1 MSRTRHSS
9 PPPATLLHNRA
20 FLLLWAAYGI
30 SAMGDH
36 ISEMAVLKWMGAME
50 SPNMTRLQAL
60 MNFMFMLPF
69 FLIGPVNG
77 MLADRLPRRRIM
89 IAADLIRAGLMLGF
103 AQLLAVFGRLG
114 DIGAFVPLMLVGVFA
129 ALFSPARS
137 ALLPTLIREDQL
149 VRANAMTSGL
159 GVIATMVAVVIGG
172 KLADHFAPRVSFMVD
187 AGTFL
192 ASAACLLMIP
202 RTPRPAAP
210 PAGGVGALIEA
221 VTYVRRHRRVIQLM
235 LVAVVVWSCG
245 AAVRSMMPALV
256 HHAYDRDRYTDI
268 GIFQGFLGL
277 GLLTGALVLTLLGD
291 ALRGDIAISW
301 SLAGI
306 SAAVGVIAL
315 TALDRLSGSPWL
327 SAGTAHHIGAVAV
340 VVAGMFSAG
349 VMTSYN
355 AMMQRIVPDRLR
367 GRVFGLTD
375 LVSIGGLLLATGL
388 LGLVPWPGIDA
399 WLGWIMLAVAGIVLA
414 AAVASMVVRLRRGPI
429 RGKRRFWWNLNE
441 FYCRFWFRLRRIGPC
456 TVPGEGP
463 VVLVCNHASPIDP
476 LLLIASTPHRVLGFM
491 IAREYADLPI
501 FRHLI
506 GMIGC
511 IPVRRDGHD
520 AAAVRT
526 ALRRLSA
533 GEAVGVFLEGGIP
546 RPGQEVRPKEGAA
559 LLALRTGATIVP
571 AHISG
576 VRYDG
581 RVARTFFRRH
591 RAEVRFGCPIRP
603 PRDAAGR
610 PERREVAELTDLLM
624 ERIRELGRP

>member
-1 MSRTRHSS
+1 MSRMRSSS
-9 PPPATLLHNRA
+9 PPPAALLRNRA

-69 FLIGPVNG
+69 FLAGPVNG
-77 MLADRLPRRRIM
+77 MLADRLPRRGIM
-89 IAADLIRAGLMLGF
+89 IAADLIRAGLMLNF
-103 AQLLAVFGRLG
+103 AWLLTVFGRLG
-114 DIGAFVPLMLVGVFA
+114 DIGAFVPLMLVGIFA

-137 ALLPTLIREDQL
+137 ALLPALIRQDQL

-172 KLADHFAPRVSFMVD
+172 KLADHFPPQVSFMVD

-192 ASAACLLMIP
+192 ASAACLLMIG
-202 RTPRPAAP
+202 RGPRPVAA
-210 PAGGVGALIEA
+210 AGGPGALVEA
-221 VTYVRRHRRVIQLM
+221 VTYVRQHRRVIQLM

-256 HHAYDRDRYTDI
+256 HHAYERDRYTDI

-291 ALRGDIAISW
+291 ALRGDIAITW
-301 SLAGI
+301 SLAGV

-327 SAGTAHHIGAVAV
+327 SAGAAHHLGAVAV

-355 AMMQRIVPDRLR
+355 ALMQRIVPDRLR

-399 WLGWIMLAVAGIVLA
+399 WLGWIMLAVAGVVLA
-414 AAVASMVVRLRRGPI
+414 AAVASMVLRLRRGPI
-429 RGKRRFWWNLNE
+429 RGRRRFWWNLNE
-441 FYCRFWFRLRRIGPC
+441 FYCRFWFRLRRRGPC
-456 TVPGEGP
+456 TVPAEGP
-463 VVLVCNHASPIDP
+463 VVVVCNHTSPIDP
-476 LLLIASTPHRVLGFM
+476 LLLIACTPSRVIGFM
-491 IAREYADLPI
+491 IAREYADLPV
-501 FRHLI
+501 FRRLT

-511 IPVRRDGHD
+511 IPVRRDGQD
-520 AAAVRT
+520 AVAVRT
-526 ALRRLSA
+526 ALRRLAA
-533 GEAVGVFLEGGIP
+533 GGAVGVFLEGGIP

-559 LLALRTGATIVP
+559 LLALRTAATIVP

-581 RVARTFFRRH
+581 RVVRTFFRRH
-591 RAEVRFGCPIRP
+591 RAEVRFGRPIRP
-603 PRDAAGR
+603 DRR
-610 PERREVAELTDLLM
+610 PASRPGRREVAELTDLLM
-624 ERIRELGRP
+624 ERIRELGRE

>member
-1 MSRTRHSS
+1 MSRMRPSS
-9 PPPATLLHNRA
+9 PPAALLRNRA

-50 SPNMTRLQAL
+50 SANMTRLQAL

-69 FLIGPVNG
+69 FLAGPVNG
-77 MLADRLPRRRIM
+77 MLADRLPRRGIM
-89 IAADLIRAGLMLGF
+89 IAADLIRAGLMVNF
-103 AQLLAVFGRLG
+103 AHLLAVFGRFG
-114 DIGAFVPLMLVGVFA
+114 NIGAFVPLMLVGIFA

-137 ALLPTLIREDQL
+137 ALLPTLIRQDQL

-172 KLADHFAPRVSFMVD
+172 KLADHFPPRVSFMVD

-192 ASAACLLMIP
+192 ASAVCLLMIG
-202 RTPRPAAP
+202 RGPRPAAA
-210 PAGGVGALIEA
+210 AGGPGALVEA
-221 VTYVRRHRRVIQLM
+221 VTYVRQHRRVIQLM

-256 HHAYDRDRYTDI
+256 HHAYERDRYTDI

-291 ALRGDIAISW
+291 ALRGDIAITW
-301 SLAGI
+301 SLAGV

-315 TALDRLSGSPWL
+315 TALDRLSGSPRL
-327 SAGTAHHIGAVAV
+327 SAGAAHHLGAAAV
-340 VVAGMFSAG
+340 VLAGMFSAG

-355 AMMQRIVPDRLR
+355 ALMQRIVPDRLR

-414 AAVASMVVRLRRGPI
+414 AAVASMVVRLGRGPI
-429 RGKRRFWWNLNE
+429 RGRRRFWWNLNE
-441 FYCRFWFRLRRIGPC
+441 FYCRFWFRLRRRGPC
-456 TVPGEGP
+456 TVPAEGP
-463 VVLVCNHASPIDP
+463 VVLVCNHTSPIDP
-476 LLLIASTPHRVLGFM
+476 LLLIACTPCRVIGFM

-501 FRHLI
+501 FRHLT

-520 AAAVRT
+520 AAAARI
-526 ALRRLSA
+526 ALRRLAA

-559 LLALRTGATIVP
+559 LLALRAAATIVP

-591 RAEVRFGCPIRP
+591 RAEVRFGRPIRP
-603 PRDAAGR
+603 DRQPASR
-610 PERREVAELTDLLM
+610 PGRREVAELTDLLM
-624 ERIRELGRP
+624 ERIRELGRE